1 MVRIHFDRKFQVFV
15 AVGLVILLA
24 DVAFFL
30 HTIFFVPVFA
40 IAVSTAWLP
49 FWLGIFAENRRQK
62 DLESRFPDF
71 VRNLS
76 GAIRS
81 GIPASQAV
89 IQVAE
94 TDYGALTP
102 FVKKLSHQLEWA
114 LPFHTAFLNFGKET
128 NNIVIK
134 RAIATMI
141 QAEQAGGN
149 IEDVLTAIT
158 DSLIQIKKIK
168 EERKAGIH
176 AQVMQNYIIFT
187 VFLAIMI
194 LIQNV
199 LIPYMADFNTAGDT
213 GLGITQQAAGGIDLD
228 ARLSFT
234 SPLSFLAS
242 LGPWLVSI
250 QGVFLMMAMLQG
262 FFAGVVLGKLAEGDL
277 TSGLKHSLIMVTMS
291 FMSITF
297 AQSIAG

>member
-15 AVGLVILLA
+15 AIGLVILLA

-30 HTIFFVPVFA
+30 RTIFFVPVFA

-62 DLESRFPDF
+62 ELESRFPDF

-102 FVKKLSHQLEWA
+102 YVKKLSHQLEWA
-114 LPFHTAFLNFGKET
+114 LPFHTAFLNFGKES

-234 SPLSFLAS
+234 SPLNFLAS

-297 AQSIAG
+297 AQSIVG